1 MNKELNIKIAKH
13 LGWVYFTHQGVKQM
27 RGYDKD
33 LSKAFKP
40 GWYRQLP
47 LNIDKLI
54 ESAYVCRN
62 HNELSLIITNL
73 NHLIKALDKTGEYY
87 QLNSKIEKEPYEC
100 VVSQGDDSLVV
111 GESQNSL
118 TEAIYKALEQIL

>member
-1 MNKELNIKIAKH
+1 MKQKYKKI
-13 LGWVYFTHQGVKQM
+13 
-27 RGYDKD
+27 
-33 LSKAFKP
+33 SKFYKP
-40 GWYRQLP
+40 GWYNFMP
-47 LNIDKLI
+47 LNVDKMLQNCYI
-54 ESAYVCRN
+54 CRN

-100 VVSQGDDSLVV
+100 VVSQGDGSLVV

-118 TEAIYKALEQIL
+118 AEAIYKALEQIL